1 MAQGTARKGDCDV
14 ILHRYFARRFL
25 VTFLGILTVFFLLL
39 ALIDLVEQLRRFSAD
54 GIGFRRIAQLTL
66 LNMPKAIS
74 DILPLVMILS
84 TITLFLGL
92 ARSSELVV
100 TRASGRSAL
109 VALIAPVIV
118 AFAIGALAVAMLN
131 PIVAATSKRYAS
143 LFENYRFGVT
153 DVLSISREGL
163 WLRQG
168 DTSGQTVIHAERA
181 NPDGTV
187 FYDVTFLSY
196 APEGGPLRRIE
207 AREAVLAPGAWEAK
221 DVKVWPLGLDMNPE
235 AMAETLDSLTIPS
248 DLTQERIRDSFGQP
262 EAISIWDL
270 PDYVARLEEAGFSA
284 RRHLVWF
291 QMEMARPL
299 FLTAMVLLGAAFT
312 MRHVRAGGTGV
323 AVLTAVMLGFA
334 LFYIRNFAQIL
345 GENGQIPILL
355 AAWAPPVASV
365 LLALG
370 ILLNMEEA

>member
-1 MAQGTARKGDCDV
+1 M

-39 ALIDLVEQLRRFSAD
+39 ALIDLVEQLRRFSSD
-54 GIGFRRIAQLTL
+54 GIGFRRIAGLTL

-84 TITLFLGL
+84 SITLFLSL

-100 TRASGRSAL
+100 TRAAGRSAL
-109 VALIAPVIV
+109 VALMAPVVV
-118 AFAIGALAVAMLN
+118 ALVIGTLAVGMLN
-131 PIVAATSKRYAS
+131 PLVAATSKRYAS
-143 LFENYRFGVT
+143 LFENYRYGIT

-168 DTSGQTVIHAERA
+168 DTTGQTVIHAERA
-181 NPDGTV
+181 NPEGTV
-187 FYDVTFLSY
+187 FYNVSFLSY
-196 APEGGPLRRIE
+196 APEGGPLQRIE
-207 AREAVLAPGAWEAK
+207 AREAALVPGAWEAK
-221 DVKVWPLGLDMNPE
+221 DVKLWPLTVDLNPE
-235 AMAETLDSLTIPS
+235 AMAQTHAQLTIPS

-284 RRHLVWF
+284 RRHHVWF

-312 MRHVRAGGTGV
+312 MRHIRAGGTGIG
-323 AVLTAVMLGFA
+323 VLTAVMLGFA

-345 GENGQIPILL
+345 GETGQIPILL

-365 LLALG
+365 MLALG
-370 ILLNMEEA
+370 LLLNMEEA

>member
-1 MAQGTARKGDCDV
+1 MEPILKGRGLVKRYGRVTALDNCD
-14 ILHRYFARRFL
+14 F
-25 VTFLGILTVFFLLL
+25 
-39 ALIDLVEQLRRFSAD
+39 DL
-54 GIGFRRIAQLTL
+54 
-66 LNMPKAIS
+66 MPGEI
-74 DILPLVMILS
+74 
-84 TITLFLGL
+84 
-92 ARSSELVV
+92 
-100 TRASGRSAL
+100 
-109 VALIAPVIV
+109 
-118 AFAIGALAVAMLN
+118 LAVIGDNGAGK
-131 PIVAATSKRYAS
+131 SS
-143 LFENYRFGVT
+143 LIKAV
-153 DVLSISREGL
+153 
-163 WLRQG
+163 
-168 DTSGQTVIHAERA
+168 SGAVI
-181 NPDGTV
+181 PDEGTV
-187 FYDVTFLSY
+187 TL
-196 APEGGPLRRIE
+196 EGKEVRFTSPIE

-221 DVKVWPLGLDMNPE
+221 DVKVWPLGKDMNAE
-235 AMAETLDSLTIPS
+235 AMSETHDSLTIPS

-262 EAISIWDL
+262 DAISIWDL

-284 RRHLVWF
+284 RRHQVWF

>member
-1 MAQGTARKGDCDV
+1 M

-25 VTFLGILTVFFLLL
+25 ITFLGILTVFFLLL
-39 ALIDLVEQLRRFSAD
+39 ALIDLVEQLRRFSSE

-66 LNMPKAIS
+66 LNMPRAMS
-74 DILPLVMILS
+74 DILPLVMMLS

-109 VALIAPVIV
+109 VALMAPVIV
-118 AFAIGALAVAMLN
+118 ALIIGGLAVAMLN
-131 PIVAATSKRYAS
+131 PIVAATSKRYDS
-143 LFENYRFGVT
+143 LFENYRFGIT
-153 DVLSISREGL
+153 DVLSVSREGL

-168 DTSGQTVIHAERA
+168 DTTGQTVIRAERA

-187 FYDVTFLSY
+187 FYNVTFLSY

-207 AREAVLAPGAWEAK
+207 AREAALVPGAWQIRDA
-221 DVKVWPLGLDMNPE
+221 KVWPLGLDVNPE
-235 AMAETLDSLTIPS
+235 AMAQTHHSLTIPS

-262 EAISIWDL
+262 DAISIWDL
-270 PDYVARLEEAGFSA
+270 PEYVAKLEEAGFSA

-312 MRHVRAGGTGV
+312 MRHARMGGTGV

-365 LLALG
+365 LLAFGL
-370 ILLNMEEA
+370 ILNMEEA

>member
-1 MAQGTARKGDCDV
+1 M

-25 VTFLGILTVFFLLL
+25 TSFLGILTVFFLLL
-39 ALIDLVEQLRRFSAD
+39 ALIDLVEQLRRFSSD

-66 LNMPKAIS
+66 LNLPRAIS
-74 DILPLVMILS
+74 DILPLVMMLA
-84 TITLFLGL
+84 TIALFLGL

-109 VALIAPVIV
+109 VALMAPVVV
-118 AFAIGALAVAMLN
+118 AILIGALAVAMLN
-131 PIVAATSKRYAS
+131 PIVAATSKRYDS
-143 LFENYRFGVT
+143 LFENYRYGIT
-153 DVLSISREGL
+153 DVLSISPEGL

-168 DTSGQTVIHAERA
+168 DSSGQTVIRAERA

-187 FYDVTFLSY
+187 FYNVTFLSY
-196 APEGGPLRRIE
+196 SATGGPERRIE
-207 AREAVLAPGAWEAK
+207 ARQAVLAPGAWEAV
-221 DVKVWPLGLDMNPE
+221 DVKVWPLGLDINPE
-235 AMAETLDSLTIPS
+235 AMAETHDRLSIPS

-262 EAISIWDL
+262 DAISIWDL
-270 PDYVARLEEAGFSA
+270 PDYISKLEQAGFSA
-284 RRHLVWF
+284 RRHHVWF

-323 AVLTAVMLGFA
+323 AVLSAVMLGFA

-370 ILLNMEEA
+370 VLLNMEEA

>member
-1 MAQGTARKGDCDV
+1 M

-25 VTFLGILTVFFLLL
+25 MTFLGLLAVFFLLL

-66 LNMPKAIS
+66 LNMPRAIS

-84 TITLFLGL
+84 TIALFLGL
-92 ARSSELVV
+92 SRSSELVV

-109 VALIAPVIV
+109 VALMAPVLV
-118 AFAIGALAVAMLN
+118 AFVIGALAVAMLN
-131 PIVAATSKRYAS
+131 PVVAATSKRYAT
-143 LFENYRFGVT
+143 LFENYRFGIT

-168 DTSGQTVIHAERA
+168 GTEGQTVIRAERA

-187 FYDVTFLSY
+187 FYNVTFLSY

-207 AREAVLAPGAWEAK
+207 AREAVLVPGAWEAT
-221 DVKVWPLGLDMNPE
+221 DVKVWPLALDVNPE
-235 AMAETLDSLTIPS
+235 ALAETHDTLSIPS

-262 EAISIWDL
+262 DAISIWDL
-270 PDYVARLEEAGFSA
+270 PDYVSRLQEAGFSA
-284 RRHLVWF
+284 RRHQVWF
-291 QMEMARPL
+291 QMELARPL
-299 FLTAMVLLGAAFT
+299 FLTAMVLIGAAFT
-312 MRHVRAGGTGV
+312 MRHVRMGGTGV
-323 AVLTAVMLGFA
+323 AVLSAVMLGFT
-334 LFYIRNFAQIL
+334 LFYIRNFAQIM

-370 ILLNMEEA
+370 LLLNMEEA